1 MNSTQK
7 DPLIIIVESNDHP
20 DAGIRQALQ
29 EAGYAKQLVITDAAS
44 LEALFEKTS
53 WDCPHCIFINI
64 HADML
69 YNPFHPLRDLRIQF
83 LLPAVVFGG
92 DRGDDW
98 RHSAYFGGNLFT
110 RLHPPYDTAE
120 LKQTISLLLQGS
132 LQDYSNPLS
141 PNWLYAAI
149 NSVKDGVLIMDRDH
163 KIIMGNIAAERLLK
177 YNMKELHGEQLDSV
191 LQMEHIQDSIQRYR
205 DSFLIEWGELIQK
218 DGARIPVELHQKKL
232 FDHNSQVP
240 GYLVII
246 HNEFSK
252 AQYAESLREAHQQ
265 QAFHSKARS
274 EFISNMSHE
283 LRTPLNS
290 ILGMADLALELAK
303 DGEQQEFLSILHRST
318 RNLSLLINT
327 ILDYSQLEAR
337 SLSLDYER
345 FHLSRLIENT
355 LRVQIDQ
362 AQGKNLRVYL
372 DIQPGLRSI
381 YRGDKARIAQI
392 LSNLFSN
399 AVKFTSR
406 GYILFKVYEREAPEA
421 TTLNDIRQ
429 PVELIFEVHDSGI
442 GIDSDSQQKIFEPFY
457 QVSSN
462 STRSYGGAG
471 LGLALS
477 MQLAQRMGGTIQI
490 RSNPGH
496 GSVFTTSVL
505 VNREESGLLYL
516 SPRSSTQSGGLNY
529 FSGIGEIVS
538 SRLNIVSEDLRWIQ
552 TIVQWLEFVGLKHRV
567 INTLEEYRAIPAT
580 SRLNEHFLYDGSL
593 SWVSRLN
600 RELEGRG
607 ERPEGLQLV
616 SRFRNSYGA
625 LEWKNTPL
633 PLDWIFEPVQI
644 SELLSVLLNHGQAA
658 GALNAP
664 GELAAQAPAAYI
676 IVSQT
681 RSRRNYPAYV
691 DALKSQIE
699 HNGSRVQMTCSIED
713 LSDPELFPAD
723 LIVAFDSS
731 FHDAGIVDS
740 GESGREFVHYN
751 RSYQERNGLDIP
763 VIVICNATADEDMM
777 LRKEGE
783 YRQLGFHP
791 IKVRELSPATL
802 LDGINAYWFGVQK
815 YQNPDSESSQSDL
828 LEIIQAIRNLNREQH
843 FEELESL
850 SRNYQY
856 HLNKSGEKL
865 LANDVFRIGL
875 AARRKDSEAVYNIL
889 NSMRLEI
896 ESSGSTVNEV

>member
-1 MNSTQK
+1 MDNTQK
-7 DPLIIIVESNDHP
+7 EPLIIIVDSNQYP
-20 DAGIRQALQ
+20 DTRIREALG
-29 EAGYAKQLVITDAAS
+29 EAGYSKQLVVHDVPS
-44 LEALFEKTS
+44 LEALFDKTS

-69 YNPFHPLRDLRIQF
+69 YDPFHPLRDLRIQF
-83 LLPAVVFGG
+83 LMPAVVFGDDEG
-92 DRGDDW
+92 DW

-110 RLHPPYDTAE
+110 RLKPPYGKED
-120 LKQTISLLLQGS
+120 LQEIITRLQEGS
-132 LQDYSNPLS
+132 PQDYSNPLS
-141 PNWLYAAI
+141 SNWLYAAI
-149 NSVKDGVLIMDRDH
+149 NSVKDGVLIMDDEHR
-163 KIIMGNIAAERLLK
+163 IIMGNIAAERLLK
-177 YNMKELHGEQLDSV
+177 YNMKELHGEVLDSV
-191 LQMEHIQDSIQRYR
+191 LQLENIHDAEQRYR

-218 DGARIPVELHQKKL
+218 DGARVPVELHQKKL
-232 FDHNSQVP
+232 FDRYSRVP

-303 DGEQQEFLSILHRST
+303 DSEQQEFLSILHRST
-318 RNLSLLINT
+318 RNLSRLINT

-337 SLSLDYER
+337 SLTLEYER
-345 FHLSRLIENT
+345 FHLSRLLENT
-355 LRVQIDQ
+355 LRVHIDQ

-372 DIQPGLRSI
+372 DIQPGLRSV

-392 LSNLFSN
+392 ISNLFSN

-406 GYILFKVYEREAPEA
+406 GYILLKVYEREAPEA

-429 PVELIFEVHDSGI
+429 PVELFFEVHDSGI
-442 GIDSDSQQKIFEPFY
+442 GIDQNDQQKIFEPFY

-462 STRSYGGAG
+462 STRSYGGTG

-477 MQLAQRMGGTIQI
+477 MQLAQRMGGTVQI
-490 RSNPGH
+490 RSTPGQ

-516 SPRSSTQSGGLNY
+516 SPRSSSPSGML
-529 FSGIGEIVS
+529 SPVAGIGEIVS

-567 INTLEEYRAIPAT
+567 INTLDEFRSIPRS

-593 SWVSRLN
+593 SWVSTLN
-600 RELEGRG
+600 RELEERS

-644 SELLSVLLNHGQAA
+644 SELLSVLLNHGHSA
-658 GALNAP
+658 GLQNAP
-664 GELAAQAPAAYI
+664 GEMAAQAPSAYI

-681 RSRRNYPAYV
+681 RNRHHFPGYV

-699 HNGSRVQMTCSIED
+699 HNGSRVQLTSSIEG
-713 LSDPELFPAD
+713 LSDPDLLPAD

-731 FHDAGIVDS
+731 FQDAGIIDS
-740 GESGREFVHYN
+740 GESGREFVHYD
-751 RSYQERNGLDIP
+751 RSYQERNGLEIP
-763 VIVICNATADEDMM
+763 VIVICNATANEDIM

-783 YRQLGFHP
+783 YRKLGFHP

-815 YQNPDSESSQSDL
+815 YQNSDTEAGQSDL
-828 LEIIQAIRNLNREQH
+828 LEIIQAIRNLNREQL

-896 ESSGSTVNEV
+896 ESPGAAGNGV